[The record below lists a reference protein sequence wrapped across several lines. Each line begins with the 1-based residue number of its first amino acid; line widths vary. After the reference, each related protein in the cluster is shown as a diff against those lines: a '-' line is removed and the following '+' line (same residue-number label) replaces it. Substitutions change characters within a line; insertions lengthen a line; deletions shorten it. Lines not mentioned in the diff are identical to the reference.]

1 MTSAIPLA
9 AEFLLDLYSQVLTTR
24 STNYV
29 SSTYKYS
36 KLRLQEIFSAAQ
48 LRERILILT
57 TMIAFSMTFLICRK
71 LDTIPEVYVS
81 AHNIRFSILL
91 AVLYYAG
98 MVVR

>member
-48 LRERILILT
+48 LRVRILILT
-57 TMIAFSMTFLICRK
+57 TMIAFSMTFLTCRK
-71 LDTIPEVYVS
+71 LETIPEVYIS

-91 AVLYYAG
+91 AVIYYAG

>member
-57 TMIAFSMTFLICRK
+57 TMIAFSITFLTCRK
-71 LDTIPEVYVS
+71 LDTISEVYVS
-81 AHNIRFSILL
+81 AHNIRFSVLL